1 MIVLGIDPGY
11 AIMGYG
17 VVERKENGSLKAL
30 DYGVITTEAGEKLQ
44 LRLWKLYEG
53 LKELIRIYKPDEIA
67 VEELFYHTNQKTV
80 IPVAEARGL
89 VLIAAQEAGIIAAEY
104 TPLQV
109 KMGVIGYGRAEKSQM
124 IAMTQTL
131 LGLKKAPH
139 PDDAADAL
147 AIAICHANTIGS
159 AIRGFYNN

>member
-17 VVERKENGSLKAL
+17 VIERLDNGSLRTL
-30 DYGVITTEAGEKLQ
+30 DYGVITTKAGEKLQ
-44 LRLWKLYEG
+44 LRLWQLYTG
-53 LKELIRIYKPDEIA
+53 LHELIKKYKPDEIA
-67 VEELFYHTNQKTV
+67 VEELFFHTNQKTV

-89 VLIAAQEAGIIAAEY
+89 VLIAAQEAGIEAAEY

-131 LGLKKAPH
+131 LGLKKPPH

-159 AIRGFYNN
+159 VIRGFYNN

>member
-17 VVERKENGSLKAL
+17 IVERSENGTLKAL
-30 DYGVITTEAGEKLQ
+30 DYGVLTTNAGEKLQ
-44 LRLWKLYEG
+44 TRLWKLYCG
-53 LKELIRIYKPDEIA
+53 LKELVAKYKPSEIA

-89 VLIAAQEAGIIAAEY
+89 VLLVAQEAGIEAAEY

-109 KMGVIGYGRAEKSQM
+109 KMGVIGYGRAEKMQM
-124 IAMTQTL
+124 IAMTKTL
-131 LGLKKAPH
+131 LGLKTAPK

-147 AIAICHANTIGS
+147 AIAICHCNTIGS
-159 AIRGFYNN
+159 ALRGYYNN

>member
-1 MIVLGIDPGY
+1 MIVMGIDPGY

-17 VVERKENGSLKAL
+17 IVERSSCGSLRTLDFGVLTTKAG
-30 DYGVITTEAGEKLQ
+30 DELQ
-44 LRLWKLYEG
+44 FRLGQLYLG
-53 LKELIRIYKPDEIA
+53 LCELIKKYKPDSIA
-67 VEELFYHTNQKTV
+67 VEELFYHSNQKTV

-89 VLIAAQEAGIIAAEY
+89 VLLAAEMSHIKAYEY

-109 KMGVIGYGRAEKSQM
+109 KMGVIGYGRAEKLQM

-131 LGLKKAPH
+131 LGLKSPPK

-147 AIAICHANTIGS
+147 AIAICHANTVGS
-159 AIRGFYNN
+159 ALRGFFNN

>member
-17 VVERKENGSLKAL
+17 VIERLPNGDLRPI
-30 DYGVITTEAGEKLQ
+30 DYGVLTTNAGEKLQ
-44 LRLWKLYEG
+44 LRLWHLYCG
-53 LKELIRIYKPDEIA
+53 LKALISKYKPDEIA
-67 VEELFYHTNQKTV
+67 VEELFFHSNQKTV

-89 VLIAAQEAGIIAAEY
+89 VLIAAQEAGIAAAEY

-109 KMGVIGYGRAEKSQM
+109 KMGVIGYGRAEKLQM

-131 LGLKKAPH
+131 LGLKKPPK

-147 AIAICHANTIGS
+147 AIAICHANTVGS